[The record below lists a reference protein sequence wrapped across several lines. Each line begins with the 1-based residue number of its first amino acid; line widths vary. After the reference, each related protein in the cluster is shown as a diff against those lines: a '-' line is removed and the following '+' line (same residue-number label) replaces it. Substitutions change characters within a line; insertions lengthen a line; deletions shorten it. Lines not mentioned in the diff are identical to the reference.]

1 MLTGVSDPGLASLAP
16 TLRPNVGQDASF
28 ADSLRRA
35 GRKTGG
41 ASEWLSG
48 GAKDARTAA
57 EELVSISFIQ
67 PVLASVRQSSMAE
80 APFAP
85 GIAEQRFGPLL
96 DAEIAR
102 KVVKASNFD
111 LVDAVARSL
120 RDARMEARVH
130 GQEDPGTIDTAA

>member
-1 MLTGVSDPGLASLAP
+1 MLTGVSDSGMAALAP
-16 TLRPNVGQDASF
+16 TLRPNAGQDASF

-35 GRKTGG
+35 GLRTGET
-41 ASEWLSG
+41 SKWLSG
-48 GAKDARTAA
+48 GATDARSAA
-57 EELVSISFIQ
+57 EELVSIAFVQ
-67 PVLASVRQSSMAE
+67 PVLASLRESSMAE

-111 LVDAVARSL
+111 LVDAVARKL
-120 RDARMEARVH
+120 RDARMEARAN